1 MQYIYK
7 GIHFSELKK
16 SDLVDAPLSDLIK
29 IRDENNDIDIGEMA
43 GRELWGYA
51 GGIRRSDM
59 DLFPPRFEYLKE
71 EMLDMFDDMDDM
83 GVTET
88 GGNSSS
94 HELDA
99 AWQRWKTRDPS
110 ICCGE
115 ALEVPSKVLAFIED
129 AIESR
134 EKYFLAKSSER
145 TMKRY
150 QYYTN
155 RANEACEKKIRELAN
170 AAASSFG
177 GAKSL
182 GELRAIID
190 LAQIR
195 RAGQFDQTSHSP
207 MSIEISKM
215 RNAEYQIEHLMRKKY
230 EPTPQQEA
238 MMDSWYKAKFGDVE
252 PSVQHLMEMRPLP

>member
-1 MQYIYK
+1 MQYIYN

-59 DLFPPRFEYLKE
+59 DLFPPEFEYLKR
-71 EMLDMFDDMDDM
+71 EMLDMFDDMDEM

-88 GGNSSS
+88 GGACSSY
-94 HELDA
+94 ELDA

-110 ICCGE
+110 IYCGE
-115 ALEVPSKVLAFIED
+115 ALKVPSSVLKFIEN

-155 RANEACEKKIRELAN
+155 RANEASEKKIRELAN
-170 AAASSFG
+170 EAARSFG

-182 GELRAIID
+182 GELRAIIN

-195 RAGQFDQTSHSP
+195 REGQSSHAP
-207 MSIEISKM
+207 INIEISKM

-230 EPTPQQEA
+230 ELTPEQEA
-238 MMDSWYKAKFGDVE
+238 MLDSWYKAKFGSVE
-252 PSVQHLMEMRPLP
+252 PSVQHLMDMRPLP